1 MYLALFHSFLVID
14 GFRLFWMGS
23 LPKSIQLILEL
34 LKASFLVTLFLL
46 YINDL
51 PDDRTRNI
59 AIFVYDITL
68 YFKCN
73 QASDLWQQVELTFE
87 FQSDLWETI

>member
-1 MYLALFHSFLVID
+1 
-14 GFRLFWMGS
+14 MGS

-46 YINDL
+46 YINDF

-59 AIFVYDITL
+59 AIFVYDTNSL
-68 YFKCN
+68 
-73 QASDLWQQVELTFE
+73 L
-87 FQSDLWETI
+87 

>member
-1 MYLALFHSFLVID
+1 
-14 GFRLFWMGS
+14 MGS